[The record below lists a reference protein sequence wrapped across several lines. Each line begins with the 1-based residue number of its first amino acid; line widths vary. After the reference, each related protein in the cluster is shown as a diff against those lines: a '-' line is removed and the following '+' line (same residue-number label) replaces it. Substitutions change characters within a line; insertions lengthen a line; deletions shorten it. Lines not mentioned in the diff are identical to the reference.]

1 MACARGDAGR
11 SAGESGGV
19 EDHAFL
25 GGGSGTTSGVGD
37 SAGAAGITTAGAT
50 PAGWHA
56 ATRSSRWS

>member
-37 SAGAAGITTAGAT
+37 SAGAAVLPALLAGDCCMGGGFDA
-50 PAGWHA
+50 
-56 ATRSSRWS
+56 